1 MESLALLFS
10 SHGRIA
16 RKPFVL
22 AVLLVY
28 VLIVASQLLLSKTVI
43 ARLNIL
49 PFALAQGLLLFCWY
63 ALHTKRLRDTGHG
76 TGAAT
81 GIAVLN
87 TLSVVLFLLLLELML
102 GISAM
107 GIASKKED
115 QELVA
120 VLFIIFLLALFSPGN
135 DPISAFYI
143 LSFVVLGMIAL
154 SPVIAAGFSLWL
166 GTRASAPQPP

>member
-28 VLIVASQLLLSKTVI
+28 VLIVVSQLLLSKTVI
-43 ARLNIL
+43 ARLNVL

-63 ALHTKRLRDTGHG
+63 ALHAKRLRDTGRA

-81 GIAVLN
+81 GIAVIN
-87 TLSVVLFLLLLELML
+87 AMSVVLFLLLLELML

-107 GIASKKED
+107 GIATKKED

-120 VLFIIFLLALFSPGN
+120 VLLIIFLLALFSGSGAI
-135 DPISAFYI
+135 DLFYI
-143 LSFVVLGMIAL
+143 LSVVVLGLIAL
-154 SPVIAAGFSLWL
+154 SPVIAAGFSLFI
-166 GTRASAPQPP
+166 GTRPSAPQPP